1 MHGLASPPVQHLA
14 VGRTEKGIK
23 AEQMIMKRR
32 KKTSSYEIKLTIKKK
47 IIKLNHKEEEEEVAM
62 VVVDVKKEN
71 FNY

>member
-1 MHGLASPPVQHLA
+1 MLNKWLWK
-14 VGRTEKGIK
+14 E
-23 AEQMIMKRR
+23 E